1 MMSKTV
7 ILSLFLLLIGLFS
20 LSTSCATDKL
30 PEPEPPAFCDT
41 LQVSYNLQVKQ
52 IIDTNC
58 AFSGCHSAGSI
69 APGNYTDFSGLSPFL
84 SDQEF
89 KRFVVDFRNDPDLG
103 MPPDWPTNPGPK
115 DLTQEEFDIISCWI
129 EAGYPEF

>member
-1 MMSKTV
+1 MTPKTV
-7 ILSLFLLLIGLFS
+7 LLYLSLLLIGLFFIP
-20 LSTSCATDKL
+20 TSCTTDKL

-41 LQVSYNLQVKQ
+41 LVVSYNLQVKQ

-58 AFSGCHSAGSI
+58 ATPGCHRSGSI
-69 APGNYTDFSGLSPFL
+69 APGNYTNFSGLSPFL
-84 SDQEF
+84 SDREF
-89 KRFVVDFRNDPDLG
+89 KRFVVDLRSDPDLG

-115 DLTQEEFDIISCWI
+115 DLTPEEFDIISCWI